1 MTIELKVWQYVLSV
15 LVAFEAGLFFMAW
28 WAYVCQGDD
37 CIVTPVPKCEG
48 IEADAAKF
56 MLEGKL

>member
-15 LVAFEAGLFFMAW
+15 LVAFECGIFFIMWWMSLFP
-28 WAYVCQGDD
+28 D
-37 CIVTPVPKCEG
+37 TPELAVKVESKG

-56 MLEGKL
+56 LLEGKL